1 MANKTPYND
10 ENIRPEPLQ
19 ERSPPILHDAK
30 ETTADDEKIALDEK
44 IKSKDQGEPDPDH
57 DHNDDRDPEEQEHE
71 DSDDGDSSIPS
82 GTEAQQE
89 ASGGD

>member
-19 ERSPPILHDAK
+19 QHSSPLLHDAE
-30 ETTADDEKIALDEK
+30 ETTADDEKIASDEK
-44 IKSKDQGEPDPDH
+44 IKSKDQREPDPDH
-57 DHNDDRDPEEQEHE
+57 DHNDDRNPGEQGHE
-71 DSDDGDSSIPS
+71 DSDDADSSIPS

-89 ASGGD
+89 ASNDN